1 MSKRFVDTDLWQKSW
16 FQDLTLK
23 EKVLVKYIFENCDCA
38 GVWNANYRLASF
50 IIGETLTS
58 ADIDNINKKKFQFET
73 LPSGDIFI
81 PDFIKFQY
89 GTLSENCKPHKP
101 VIEKLKKHNLYER
114 VLKGFGN
121 PLDTLEEKEKE
132 KEKEEE
138 KEEGYIRAHARED
151 KTLSLIPSESEIQD
165 YCATLGRNID
175 VKAFMQYYQA
185 SNWLDKNGLPVNWKQ
200 KVIAWIKNDK
210 VGPSKEG
217 LRPHV
222 SVTESEKYL
231 EELKNAP
238 SDPMPESFLA
248 LREKLKIRRS
258 DNELHRLGRGFC
270 TKMGDD
276 NPQENYANNGV

>member
-1 MSKRFVDTDLWQKSW
+1 MTGYIKTYRKMLEWEWYKDIPVRILFEHCLLKANFEEKKWRGQIIERGSFVTSYGNLAKETG
-16 FQDLTLK
+16 LTVQQVRTAINKL
-23 EKVLVKYIFENCDCA
+23 I
-38 GVWNANYRLASF
+38 
-50 IIGETLTS
+50 LTS
-58 ADIDNINKKKFQFET
+58 EITHKGHSKYSVITVNNWDCYQANNTQDNKQSTNNQQTNNKQITTTK
-73 LPSGDIFI
+73 
-81 PDFIKFQY
+81 
-89 GTLSENCKPHKP
+89 
-101 VIEKLKKHNLYER
+101 ER
-114 VLKGFGN
+114 
-121 PLDTLEEKEKE
+121 EEYKER
-132 KEKEEE
+132 
-138 KEEGYIRAHARED
+138 EEGYIRAHARED

-200 KVIAWIKNDK
+200 KVIAWVKNDK

-222 SVTESEKYL
+222 SVTETEKYL